1 MEKISHKPDF
11 RGIFNDKRLDKRAET
26 IAALLMASRSNSV
39 KGITKNEAEQKG
51 FYRFLENE
59 NVEENRLVEEI
70 QNRCRINV
78 AGRQVIAIQDSSS
91 IGLSK
96 KRNHLQKNSGVGLV
110 GNKEGIGFLIHTTL
124 VLDAQDETMLG
135 FSAMQLWHRKEDK
148 ANSTTQIYKHQPIE
162 EKESYKWIESS
173 NQSKEVL
180 SDAEGIT
187 IVEDR
192 EGDIY
197 EQFCLIPDSKTHLVI
212 RSRDDRR
219 LANNTKL
226 YSYLEEAELSGS
238 YALKI
243 NGDIRKG
250 STNRVATIE
259 VRYAKV
265 SITKP
270 QRVTNKTLPD
280 KIELYVVEARE
291 TGGPNQGSI
300 KWRLL
305 TTHMVDS
312 FESACRIIHIYQ
324 QRWYIEQVF
333 RLLKKQGFEIESN
346 QLSNGWA
353 IRKLTVLLLNNILRI
368 MQLLLAYE
376 NEESQCIE
384 EVFSEKE
391 ICCLREIAL
400 KEIINHRYESSKLAW
415 ASDIIA
421 RLGGWKGNPRQRPP
435 GPITMKRGLEAFA
448 MIYKGWSIAKDVS
461 TP

>member
-11 RGIFNDKRLDKRAET
+11 NGVFNDERLDKRAAT
-26 IAALLMASRSNSV
+26 ISALLMASRNSSI

-59 NVEENRLVEEI
+59 NVSEQQLVLEM
-70 QNRCRINV
+70 QQRCSTNTK
-78 AGRQVIAIQDSSS
+78 GREVIAIQDSSS
-91 IGLSK
+91 IGLSE
-96 KRNHLQKNSGVGLV
+96 KRNRLKEESGIGLV
-110 GNKEGIGFLIHTTL
+110 GNKEGLGFLVHTTL
-124 VLDAQDETMLG
+124 VLDAQSETMLG

-148 ANSTTQIYKHQPIE
+148 ANNTTGKYKRQPIE
-162 EKESYKWIESS
+162 EKESYKWIEASK
-173 NQSKEVL
+173 QSKEVL
-180 SDAEGIT
+180 SAAKSIT

-212 RSRDDRR
+212 RNRDNRK
-219 LANNTKL
+219 LADNNKL
-226 YSYLEEAELSGS
+226 HDYLQQQESSGS

-243 NGDIRKG
+243 AGDIRKG
-250 STNRVATIE
+250 RINRIATIE
-259 VRYAKV
+259 VRYARV
-265 SITKP
+265 TIAKP
-270 QRVTNKTLPD
+270 QGVKNKTIANQL
-280 KIELYVVEARE
+280 ELYAVEAKE
-291 TGGPNQGSI
+291 IGASKQDKI

-305 TTHMVDS
+305 TTHVVDS
-312 FESACRIIHIYQ
+312 FESACNVIRIYQ

-333 RLLKKQGFEIESN
+333 RLLKKQGFRIESSE
-346 QLSNGWA
+346 LSTGWA

-376 NEESQCIE
+376 NEESQRIE

-391 ICCLREIAL
+391 ISCL
-400 KEIINHRYESSKLAW
+400 KEVGIKTIPQHRYEQSKLAW

-435 GPITMKRGLEAFA
+435 GPITMKRGLVAFA
-448 MIYKGWSIAKDVS
+448 MIYKGWCIAKDVS
-461 TP
+461 TR